1 MNKRINNNRGISK
14 LNPLLNSHNTY
25 NHLNKDTQANKASKG
40 INNHLWDISTAGVL
54 VITITTIFGFIY
66 NLYLQG

>member
-1 MNKRINNNRGISK
+1 MNKRINNNRGISE

-25 NHLNKDTQANKASKG
+25 NHINKDTQANKASKNNN
-40 INNHLWDISTAGVL
+40 NNHLWDISTAGAL

-66 NLYLQG
+66 NLYL